1 MTIKLHNNTFQLTMV
16 SNGLTQWLLVLKN
29 PPANAGRRNR
39 HVSGSLGWE
48 EPLEKGMATHSSIL
62 AWENPVNRGTW
73 WARVHRVAQSQTR
86 LKQLSMVSNILQ

>member
-62 AWENPVNRGTW
+62 AWENLVDRGTW
-73 WARVHRVAQSQTR
+73 
-86 LKQLSMVSNILQ
+86 